1 MKLTYVDKV
10 KIYKERREEGISLRE
25 LSLKWKVYISTVE
38 YLIRLV
44 DQHGLDILKHEYHY
58 YSPEFKEKAMKRV
71 LVYHESIHSVSIDL
85 GLSRPGTLSRWIKE
99 YKEPVRPMA
108 RQSH

>member
-85 GLSRPGTLSRWIKE
+85 GLSRWIKE
-99 YKEPVRPMA
+99 
-108 RQSH
+108 

>member
-44 DQHGLDILKHEYHY
+44 D
-58 YSPEFKEKAMKRV
+58 
-71 LVYHESIHSVSIDL
+71 
-85 GLSRPGTLSRWIKE
+85 
-99 YKEPVRPMA
+99 
-108 RQSH
+108 

>member
-1 MKLTYVDKV
+1 MQEKRHGNAVNPKSWTQLRRFTFYMKLTYVDKV

-44 DQHGLDILKHEYHY
+44 D
-58 YSPEFKEKAMKRV
+58 
-71 LVYHESIHSVSIDL
+71 
-85 GLSRPGTLSRWIKE
+85 
-99 YKEPVRPMA
+99 
-108 RQSH
+108 